1 MQIAEIEKNNSE
13 RIRIELTRYKDHD
26 LIGLR
31 VYYKVKL
38 TENEWGPTK
47 KGITCKVE
55 LLPEIIKALQDAEA
69 EARNKGMLQ

>member
-1 MQIAEIEKNNSE
+1 
-13 RIRIELTRYKDHD
+13 
-26 LIGLR
+26 

-38 TENEWGPTK
+38 TENEWGPTR

-69 EARNKGMLQ
+69 EARKCGMLQ

>member
-1 MQIAEIEKNNSE
+1 MDIADIEKNTNE

-47 KGITCKVE
+47 KGITCRVE

-69 EARNKGMLQ
+69 QARSDGLL